1 MMVAILDLDPL
12 GGESF
17 SVGPAYLGGPTEL
30 FEDPDDPC
38 GDVDLALEYTVAG
51 AGGVG
56 VVQVVPGLP
65 EGGDRQPPHVAG
77 TVAHLEV
84 LLAHSVADRVDRP
97 CHVVQQCHA
106 HQTGPEERGEGTPPR
121 HGHQATDERG
131 RTEGD
136 EHERYEQFVDE
147 DDVLV
152 PEQIRGEAPRGGL

>member
-1 MMVAILDLDPL
+1 MMAAILDLDPL

-30 FEDPDDPC
+30 FQGTDGPV
-38 GDVDLALEYTVAG
+38 GDGDLALEYTVAG

-56 VVQVVPGLP
+56 VLQLVPGRP
-65 EGGDRQPPHVAG
+65 EGAHRQPPHVAG

-106 HQTGPEERGEGTPPR
+106 HQTGPEE
-121 HGHQATDERG
+121 
-131 RTEGD
+131 
-136 EHERYEQFVDE
+136 
-147 DDVLV
+147 L
-152 PEQIRGEAPRGGL
+152 